1 MLIHPP
7 HHTHA
12 RVIDRADAEPR
23 YTRER
28 IPRLR
33 SAGGAAHKI
42 SAKRKAM
49 QPKLHEHPAACVNIS
64 SLARRLRI
72 PMRAA
77 ITPQLLACYGQS
89 PESVADQPRW
99 LCDLLDAARK
109 ALSERPPRW
118 QSTDAAELFQVVC
131 STIFPGRLRREAIHC
146 WMSLSGDGD
155 GSARLTFR
163 LSPPKTK
170 FTQQRNSSNKQ
181 KAKS

>member
-28 IPRLR
+28 ILRLR

-49 QPKLHEHPAACVNIS
+49 QRKLHEHPAACVNIS
-64 SLARRLRI
+64 SLARRLGI
-72 PMRAA
+72 SMRAA

-89 PESVADQPRW
+89 PESLADQPRW
-99 LCDLLDAARK
+99 LWDLLDAARQ
-109 ALSERPPRW
+109 ALSEQPPRR
-118 QSTDAAELFQVVC
+118 QSTAAAELFQVEC
-131 STIFPGRLRREAIHC
+131 STLFPGRLRQESIRCCAA
-146 WMSLSGDGD
+146 LGGDGD
-155 GSARLTFR
+155 GNVMLTFR
-163 LSPPKTK
+163 LTPP
-170 FTQQRNSSNKQ
+170 
-181 KAKS
+181 